1 MRKKPN
7 AFTRKKRKAF
17 ALAES
22 IIALLILAIA
32 LLAMALVPIMSSKL
46 ALQTVQRE
54 RAMTLAMDRLNILE
68 AVDFARSVNS
78 TDVEGQFTV
87 VSTKAARGDIAT
99 VSVTWSGI
107 TGNASF
113 TLTRNLS
120 EAASQVVNK

>member
-46 ALQTVQRE
+46 ALQTVQKE
-54 RAMTLAMDRLNILE
+54 QAMTLAMDRLNILE
-68 AVDFARSVNS
+68 ATPFADSVNS
-78 TDVEGQFTV
+78 TDVEGAFTV
-87 VSTKAARGDIAT
+87 VYKKSARGDVGT
-99 VSVTWSGI
+99 VSVTWGGI
-107 TGNASF
+107 TGNASL

-120 EAASQVVNK
+120 EAASKVAQK